1 MRKGEQDEEVD
12 KHDQRCRQ
20 APRAARCTSLLLLL
34 LTTDECVLSVPPCV
48 SRLRVFLYYYSTER
62 VVRP

>member
-34 LTTDECVLSVPPCV
+34 LLLLIAYSIAIV
-48 SRLRVFLYYYSTER
+48 RLLLLL
-62 VVRP
+62 